1 MIYLFDEKEKL
12 VKIVN
17 KKAIKTALQTYALTT
32 DNYV

>member
-17 KKAIKTALQTYALTT
+17 RKAIKNSPSDLFI
-32 DNYV
+32 DH